1 MPCSPNDNQINV
13 QIPPPPTI
21 PGFGAIF
28 SPIQIGLPGFDLPTD
43 LLEDFEELIKKLG
56 AIFPSGIFKPFPDLK
71 IKDIFGFISSILTQI
86 APFLSLYN
94 FFLALL
100 RIIACVIEVLCAIPN
115 PFAVASKLAT
125 LFTECLPPF
134 LNLFPPFALI
144 AMIIALLLLILA
156 LIEYIIN
163 TILDIINSIIKN
175 LEIFANA
182 ASLQDAQATLAAVQ
196 KIASLLC
203 FLENILSIFLALAAI
218 FDIIKSIANFAGV
231 TICDDSDQEGC
242 CPIALCPPFIKNT
255 PDGIT
260 TTQGKLIYLKQ
271 IGVDIEDTLSLSP
284 ALAAL
289 FNIPPIRQERWQIF
303 DKNLTSEYKINQIIT
318 PIIPGISD
326 DFWAETAVLNK
337 DTSPRRAPYT
347 VDIKL
352 EVNPA
357 QFGFIDF
364 RGPRQFLIKDCI
376 VIEKPYIGVYSYN
389 NSVDFT
395 QGILGTL
402 SISGGK
408 VYDLLDGYESEYL
421 INGEQA
427 TLDTF
432 IHLSDSKS
440 QSTPTSDD
448 SIVFDNIEFTW
459 KPNAPALAGYNVT
472 TVGCIPEV
480 AVERAAINA
489 VISAEGIQPVN
500 FKLPNVPDGQKVP
513 STGVLP
519 NIEGAYQCLLNSITS
534 FRNNISIEGA
544 AEFQAASSICLT
556 DLQNQTTAALCS
568 AIIAAISQF
577 KSDYEFDTNLQFT
590 TNQIKVTVYLRDAS
604 NILLTSNIPQS
615 CADEIAARLKGE
627 VTFGEI
633 SKFTYDGSN
642 YFIANISSNLPGDGE
657 MTLLFDN
664 KVISKFITA
673 TAESPSLIQE
683 NVKTYS
689 FVDAGIA
696 PPVRRN
702 ETDVE

>member
-1 MPCSPNDNQINV
+1 
-13 QIPPPPTI
+13 
-21 PGFGAIF
+21 
-28 SPIQIGLPGFDLPTD
+28 
-43 LLEDFEELIKKLG
+43 
-56 AIFPSGIFKPFPDLK
+56 
-71 IKDIFGFISSILTQI
+71 
-86 APFLSLYN
+86 
-94 FFLALL
+94 
-100 RIIACVIEVLCAIPN
+100 
-115 PFAVASKLAT
+115 
-125 LFTECLPPF
+125 
-134 LNLFPPFALI
+134 
-144 AMIIALLLLILA
+144 MIIALLLLILA

-182 ASLQDAQATLAAVQ
+182 ATLQDAQSTLAAVQ

-203 FLENILSIFLALAAI
+203 FLENILSIFLALGAI
-218 FDIIKSIANFAGV
+218 FNIIKSIANFAGV
-231 TICDDSDQEGC
+231 TICDDSDQDGC

-255 PDGIT
+255 PSGIN

-271 IGVDIEDTLSLSP
+271 VGVDIEDTLSLP
-284 ALAAL
+284 PELAAL

-303 DKNLTSEYKINQIIT
+303 DKNLSSEYKINQIIT

-347 VDIKL
+347 VDL
-352 EVNPA
+352 TMYVNPA
-357 QFGFIDF
+357 QFGIVDFLGVRKFI
-364 RGPRQFLIKDCI
+364 IKDCI

-395 QGILGTL
+395 QGMFGTL

-408 VYDLLDGYESEYL
+408 VYESLDGYETEYL

-432 IHLSDSKS
+432 IHLADSKS
-440 QSTPTSDD
+440 QSVPSSDD
-448 SIVFDNIEFTW
+448 SVVFDNIEFTW

-500 FKLPNVPDGQKVP
+500 FKMPNVPDGQKVP

-519 NIEGAYQCLLNSITS
+519 NIEGAYECLLNSIS
-534 FRNNISIEGA
+534 QFRTNISVEGA
-544 AEFQAASSICLT
+544 AEFQASATICLS
-556 DLQNQTTAALCS
+556 DLQNQTTASLCS

-577 KSDYEFDTNLQFT
+577 KSDFELDTNLQVT
-590 TNQIKVTVYLRDAS
+590 TRNIIVTVSLRDAS
-604 NILLTSNIPQS
+604 NTLLTSNIPQV
-615 CADEIAARLKGE
+615 CADEIAARLKAE
-627 VTFGEI
+627 VTLGEI
-633 SKFTYDGSN
+633 SKFTYDGAN
-642 YFIANISSNLPGDGE
+642 YFVANISSDLPGDGE
-657 MTLLFDN
+657 ITLLFDN
-664 KVISKFITA
+664 KVISKFVTA
-673 TAESPSLIQE
+673 TATTSSSIEE
-683 NVKTYS
+683 NMKTYS

-702 ETDVE
+702 ESDVE